1 LTGCVVDLWWEGRL
15 GREVRREH
23 RKSKRVQRRQ
33 AAWVVLDGG
42 CTQLP
47 CVLWDISDGGARIA
61 AARASAL
68 PDTFGLFLSK
78 DGKSRRFCRVAWR
91 RGGYLGIEFVD
102 EAAANID
109 LDRRPAWM
117 RRKPAELP
125 AVASTA
131 HPQEIDTRQLLMP
144 GYGAD
149 LALED
154 APPAFRWSALA
165 RIMLYLLVVATGV
178 FIVAGIAHEASW
190 SVAICGKAENFC
202 RHPEW
207 TGGAAIAMLLIYL
220 AVSGMED

>member
-1 LTGCVVDLWWEGRL
+1 L
-15 GREVRREH
+15 GREARREL

-42 CTQLP
+42 GTQLP
-47 CVLWDISDGGARIA
+47 CVLWDLSEGGARIA

-68 PDTFGLFLSK
+68 PDAFGIFLSK

-91 RGGYLGIEFVD
+91 RGGYLGVEFVD

-125 AVASTA
+125 AVARTA
-131 HPQEIDTRQLLMP
+131 QPQETDTSQLLMP
-144 GYGAD
+144 GYGAG
-149 LALED
+149 LALEE
-154 APPAFRWSALA
+154 AQPAFKWSALA
-165 RIMLYLLVVATGV
+165 RIMVCLLVVATGV
-178 FIVAGIAHEASW
+178 FIVAGIAYDAAW
-190 SVAICGKAENFC
+190 SVAICSKAGNFC

-207 TGGAAIAMLLIYL
+207 TGGAAIAMLLTYL

>member
-1 LTGCVVDLWWEGRL
+1 MS
-15 GREVRREH
+15 REPRREL
-23 RKSKRVQRRQ
+23 RKAKRIQRRQ

-68 PDTFGLFLSK
+68 PDVFGLFLSK

-91 RGGYLGIEFVD
+91 RGGYLGVQFVD
-102 EAAANID
+102 DMTANID

-117 RRKPAELP
+117 RRKAADLP
-125 AVASTA
+125 AVARTA
-131 HPQEIDTRQLLMP
+131 PPQEIDTTQLLLP
-144 GYGAD
+144 GYGVGV
-149 LALED
+149 ALEE

-165 RIMLYLLVVATGV
+165 RIMLYLLVVATAV
-178 FIVAGIAHEASW
+178 FIVAGIQYDAAW
-190 SVAICGKAENFC
+190 SVAVCSKAENFC